1 MEIAGQDLRSYA
13 LEEKLGTSY
22 NLINI
27 LVPVLLTDSITS
39 FEFCGNVRQQITRDN
54 KATKWK
60 RISYNLINILVPVL
74 LTVSNSVEMSSSR
87 LLETIKLR
95 NEKE

>member
-1 MEIAGQDLRSYA
+1 MIQLQVSNSVEMSGSRLLETIKLRN
-13 LEEKLGTSY
+13 E
-22 NLINI
+22 
-27 LVPVLLTDSITS
+27 
-39 FEFCGNVRQQITRDN
+39 
-54 KATKWK
+54 K